1 MMHQMHQASQKI
13 RRRTNCRLCSSGDL
27 ALAFSLA
34 PTPPA
39 NAFVSAEHLNEPQ
52 EVFPLDVFFCRA
64 CTHLQLLDVV
74 DPSVLF
80 ERYVYVSGTS
90 PVFVQHFEKLSDELA
105 GLTGSLAG
113 KLVVDIGSND
123 GTLLRAFQG
132 RHRARTLG
140 VDPAR
145 NLAAE
150 ASASGVETI
159 ADFFSAD
166 LAKKIVGERGHATV
180 VAANNVFAHIDD
192 LAEVAKGI
200 KILLAP
206 DGFFVFEVSYL
217 LDVVEKTLFDTIYH
231 EHLDYHAVRPLIP
244 FLQSHGLELV
254 EAIRVPTHGGSLRGI
269 AQHKGAKSRVRS
281 SVANA
286 LSQELQWRLERLSTY
301 TDLAEQVTRLGEEL
315 RSLLEQLRR
324 QGKTIAGFGAPAKA
338 TTLMYHFRIDRDC
351 IDFIVDDNPLK
362 QDTFSPGLH
371 VPILAASALE
381 DRRPDYL
388 LILAWNFADAIIE
401 KTKRFAELGGKYI
414 VPLPTVKVF

>member
-166 LAKKIVGERGHATV
+166 LAKKIAQKI
-180 VAANNVFAHIDD
+180 AINN
-192 LAEVAKGI
+192 G
-200 KILLAP
+200 
-206 DGFFVFEVSYL
+206 
-217 LDVVEKTLFDTIYH
+217 
-231 EHLDYHAVRPLIP
+231 
-244 FLQSHGLELV
+244 
-254 EAIRVPTHGGSLRGI
+254 
-269 AQHKGAKSRVRS
+269 
-281 SVANA
+281 
-286 LSQELQWRLERLSTY
+286 
-301 TDLAEQVTRLGEEL
+301 
-315 RSLLEQLRR
+315 
-324 QGKTIAGFGAPAKA
+324 
-338 TTLMYHFRIDRDC
+338 
-351 IDFIVDDNPLK
+351 
-362 QDTFSPGLH
+362 
-371 VPILAASALE
+371 
-381 DRRPDYL
+381 
-388 LILAWNFADAIIE
+388 
-401 KTKRFAELGGKYI
+401 
-414 VPLPTVKVF
+414 

>member
-1 MMHQMHQASQKI
+1 MDKGSTRV
-13 RRRTNCRLCSSGDL
+13 RRRTTCRLCSSSDL

-39 NAFVSAEHLNEPQ
+39 NAFVTADHLNEIQ
-52 EVFPLDVFFCRA
+52 EVFPLDVFFCGA

-74 DPSVLF
+74 DPGVLF

-90 PVFVQHFEKLSDELA
+90 AAFVQHFEKMSDELA
-105 GLTGSLAG
+105 DLAG
-113 KLVVDIGSND
+113 PLAGRLIVDIGSND
-123 GTLLRAFQG
+123 GTLLRAFQR
-132 RHRARTLG
+132 RHQARTLG
-140 VDPAR
+140 IDPAR

-150 ASASGVETI
+150 ATASGVETI
-159 ADFFSAD
+159 ASFFSTD
-166 LAKKIVGERGHATV
+166 LARNIVEERGHAAV
-180 VAANNVFAHIDD
+180 IAANNVFAHIDD
-192 LAEVAKGI
+192 LAEVAEGVKA
-200 KILLAP
+200 LLAP
-206 DGFFVFEVSYL
+206 DGFFAFEVSYL

-269 AQHKGAKSRVRS
+269 ARHKGVSSREGN
-281 SVANA
+281 SVSNA
-286 LSQELQWRLERLSTY
+286 LSLELQWELQRLSTY
-301 TDLAEQVTRLGEEL
+301 TGMAARIARLGDEL
-315 RSLLEQLRR
+315 RSLLERLRS

-362 QDTFSPGLH
+362 QNTYSPGLH
-371 VPILAASALE
+371 VPIVAASMLE
-381 DRRPDYL
+381 ERRPDYL

-414 VPLPTVKVF
+414 VPLPTVRVL